1 MRLGFSLGTLLTHNE
16 VLRCAAMADKQG
28 AESIWIPESWAREAF
43 VTLGNIASITEKA
56 RLGTGIISIYSRSA
70 ATIAMA
76 TATLDS
82 MCNGRA
88 FVGLGASSK
97 VLVENWHGK
106 EFSHHITRMHEYV
119 EVIRSIMKGDK
130 VNYAG
135 KVAKIKD
142 FKLGFEPLRNDIPI
156 YVAATKERMLEL
168 AADIADG
175 AVLFLRPIDELAR
188 TVSRLK
194 KITHDRNFDII
205 CVIMTAIG
213 KEREVARDRARKT
226 LAFYAVVGSIYR
238 EFLASNGFREEIA
251 QITESYRK
259 EGLANVHKLIPDKM
273 LDAITIAGEPEEC
286 RKKLNKF
293 METGISLPVIQ
304 FNPVNEAESSFKD
317 VLKAF
322 LG

>member
-1 MRLGFSLGTLLTHNE
+1 MRLGFSLGTLLTHSE
-16 VLRCAAMADKQG
+16 VLRCAALADKQG

-43 VTLGNIASITEKA
+43 VTLGNIAAITEKV
-56 RLGTGIISIYSRSA
+56 RIGTGIISIYSRSA

-76 TATLDS
+76 TATLDA

-106 EFSHHITRMHEYV
+106 EFSHHITRMREYV
-119 EVIRSIMKGDK
+119 EVIREIMKGDK
-130 VNYAG
+130 VNYEG
-135 KVAKIKD
+135 KVAKVKD
-142 FKLGFEPLRNDIPI
+142 FNLGFSPHRNDIPI
-156 YVAATKERMLEL
+156 YVAATNERMLGL
-168 AADIADG
+168 ASDKADG
-175 AVLFLRPIDELAR
+175 VILFLRPIDELAK
-188 TVSRLK
+188 TVNRLK
-194 KITHDRNFDII
+194 ITRDRNFDII

-226 LAFYAVVGSIYR
+226 LAFYAAAGSIYK

-259 EGLANVHKLIPDKM
+259 EGLANVHRLIPDKM

-286 RKKLNKF
+286 RKKLSKF

-317 VLKAF
+317 VLKTF
-322 LG
+322 LE